1 MIILDTNVVSELIR
15 PVPSGAVIQWVA
27 AQPPLLLYTTSI
39 TQAEML
45 YGMEILTKGKKKR
58 ALEAA
63 LGAIFEEDFRDRV
76 LGFDSGCTKFFAEI
90 AGARKTLGRPMSQL
104 DAQIA
109 AIARNRKALLATR
122 NISDFA
128 DCGLKLVNPWASE
141 TAGRE

>member
-15 PVPSGAVIQWVA
+15 PVPSEEVIRWVA

-58 ALEAA
+58 ELEAA
-63 LGAIFEEDFRDRV
+63 LGGMFDQDFRDRV
-76 LGFDSGCTKFFAEI
+76 LSFDSGCAKFFAEV
-90 AGARKTLGRPMSQL
+90 AAARKMLGRPISQF

-109 AIARNRKALLATR
+109 AIARNRKAVLATR
-122 NISDFA
+122 NISDFSG
-128 DCGLKLVNPWASE
+128 CGLKLVNPWASE
-141 TAGRE
+141 S